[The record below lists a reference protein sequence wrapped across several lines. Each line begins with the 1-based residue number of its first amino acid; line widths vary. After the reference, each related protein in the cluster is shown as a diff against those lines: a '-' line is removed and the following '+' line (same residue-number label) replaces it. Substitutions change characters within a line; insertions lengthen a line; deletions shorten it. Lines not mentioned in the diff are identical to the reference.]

1 VHEEPADIAASL
13 EPVGD
18 LEYDLSHETIAPS
31 DGSNGAETE
40 RDEQFI
46 YVATETD
53 DSGGDYGY
61 DMAHDIPAP

>member
-1 VHEEPADIAASL
+1 MHEEPADIAASL

-40 RDEQFI
+40 RDEAVI
-46 YVATETD
+46 
-53 DSGGDYGY
+53 GG
-61 DMAHDIPAP
+61 AIDIGLTIVIAGRHAAPRS